1 MNSSL
6 VKKLVYYG
14 KKHLGINEL
23 DAIYVTNALYRKL
36 NIQYDEDEVDLS
48 YIDELTVPD
57 VLLDELR
64 AHIRENNLVSEEKI
78 ELFIVEIMGD
88 ITPLPSQVVNKFHK
102 IKKEQNTLEACKYLL
117 DLEIKNN
124 YIQKTAVDKNI
135 YWTLNN
141 LHKKPS

>member
-1 MNSSL
+1 MNSTL

-14 KKHLGINEL
+14 KKHLGLNDL

-36 NIQYDEDEVDLS
+36 KIQHSEEEVDLS
-48 YIDELTVPD
+48 YIDELIVPD

-64 AHIRENNLVSEEKI
+64 AHIKENNLVSEEEV

-88 ITPLPSQVVNKFHK
+88 ITPLPSQVVNRFNEL
-102 IKKEQNTLEACKYLL
+102 KKEKNALEACNYLL

-124 YIQKTAVDKNI
+124 YIQKIMQGIKNER
-135 YWTLNN
+135 N
-141 LHKKPS
+141 K